1 MKKKITYCLIGFLFM
16 GFIWGQLTFL
26 KAPPF
31 NNSTTQLRAPN
42 GTQGHAV
49 LRGCFI
55 IPASELAAAANQT
68 FQTFGFNLTAQGA
81 SVACPGTITV
91 YFQNTTDATYLKGT
105 TWTNVLTGMTTVY
118 NGSMTVPAGTGSA
131 VVTLTLN
138 TPFAYAGT
146 GLYVA
151 YEWLSNGPYETS
163 TLVATYEANNTISP
177 GGATASSSVITSPPP
192 TIVNTAFRPCFNFGY
207 VNNLTNEAEVMGIIA
222 PGKISIMQNAPYTF
236 SAVIKNNAGVAM
248 NNITPTLQISG
259 PNPFT
264 ATASINVLMPGAS
277 HTLGFPAFAPT
288 SVGLNTVQVLLAPD
302 QNTLNNIATAIN
314 LVNCN
319 EVSNNPPVGVY
330 TTAIGG
336 GTNSIILSTRLRTQS
351 NATLNGISIAISSNT
366 ASGGNQVYGV
376 LMNSTGSIIATSNS
390 IFINPSMYGTFQ
402 TFSFSTGQN
411 IMANTDYFIGMA
423 QTQNTTTP
431 YYPYGAQPS
440 AFNPLQYFTS
450 PITGGTLNPL
460 TTNFGY
466 FGIEALFSGTC
477 TGTGISN
484 SDALDF
490 KFEIYP
496 NPAKDNLFI
505 KHISGSCKLEMT
517 DINGKVVFFD
527 EIREDKNFIP
537 VRNLPKGVYLV
548 NITDNQGNKKT
559 FKMLKD

>member
-1 MKKKITYCLIGFLFM
+1 MKDKRTFCVLFLLFAKISWAQLS
-16 GFIWGQLTFL
+16 FI

-55 IPASELAAAANQT
+55 IPATELSAAASQT
-68 FQTFGFNLTAQGA
+68 FLTFGFNLTAQGA

-105 TWTNVLTGMTTVY
+105 NWTNVLTGMTNVY
-118 NGSMTVPAGTGSA
+118 NGTMTVPAGTGSA
-131 VVTLTLN
+131 VVTLSLN

-163 TLVATYEANNTISP
+163 TVVATYEANNTISP
-177 GGATASSSVITSPPP
+177 GGATASSSLISSPPP
-192 TIVNTAFRPCFNFGY
+192 TIANTAFRPCFNFGY

-248 NNITPTLQISG
+248 NNISPTLQISG

-264 ATASINVLMPGAS
+264 ATANINVLMPGAS

-288 SVGLNTVQVLLAPD
+288 SVGLHTVQVLLAPD
-302 QNTLNNIATAIN
+302 QNTLNNSATAIN

-336 GTNSIILSTRLRTQS
+336 GTNSIILSTKLRTQN

-402 TFSFSTGQN
+402 TFSFSTGQI

-440 AFNPLQYFTS
+440 AFNPLQYYTS
-450 PITGGTLNPL
+450 PISGGTLNPL
-460 TTNFGY
+460 TSNFGY

-484 SDALDF
+484 SDALDI
-490 KFEIYP
+490 KWEIYP
-496 NPAKDNLFI
+496 NPAKENLYI
-505 KHISGSCKLEMT
+505 KNVSSPCKFEMI
-517 DINGKVVFFD
+517 DITGKVVLYN
-527 EIREDKNFIP
+527 ELGEDKNFIS
-537 VRNLPKGVYLV
+537 VRHLSKGIYLI

-559 FKMLKD
+559 FKILKD